1 MLHTSNCKIFGI
13 KYEMEEEY
21 PLLEECWDQRE
32 SSYLQNKNKNCDFE
46 HFAPFF
52 FKKLAS
58 QNLAPAIRPARYLYL
73 HGGMPNY
80 QRIKVVKAI
89 NQDPRIRLG
98 ISKSGSMY
106 SSRVC
111 IRYIVFQRCITM
123 SFPTNLKVLEKFGL
137 SGIKPATSGYPA
149 HCSTTELPPPQ
160 WRKGFAP

>member
-1 MLHTSNCKIFGI
+1 MNIQ
-13 KYEMEEEY
+13 EEY
-21 PLLEECWDQRE
+21 PCCEKGHIHRIKTKIATLSILR
-32 SSYLQNKNKNCDFE
+32 
-46 HFAPFF
+46 FF
-52 FKKLAS
+52 FQKLAS
-58 QNLAPAIRPARYLYL
+58 QNLRAFHPARYSSYL

-123 SFPTNLKVLEKFGL
+123 SFPTNLKVLEKFVL

-160 WRKGFAP
+160 YGAKVSPPNTTLENPFRVM